1 MMSQALNF
9 TQMAAFQLQY
19 LSSSTYIVSVPQ
31 EIKYFQR
38 DLDRN
43 I

>member
-1 MMSQALNF
+1 MMSQALNY

-19 LSSSTYIVSVPQ
+19 LSSSTNIVSVPQ
-31 EIKYFQR
+31 ETKYFQR